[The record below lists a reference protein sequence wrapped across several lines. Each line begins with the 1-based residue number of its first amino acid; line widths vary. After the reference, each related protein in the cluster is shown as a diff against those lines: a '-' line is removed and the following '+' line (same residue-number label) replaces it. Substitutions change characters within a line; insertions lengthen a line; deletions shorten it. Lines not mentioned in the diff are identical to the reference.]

1 MSEHFRPD
9 NRHRARFGQSD
20 ERWMSPAD
28 YAALSPLQKRELW
41 ARRKHERRY
50 RPTPARYRKGYYAR
64 QRWLA
69 LAIMVGAVMLATKVY
84 EALPTSSATASGAA
98 SVHATFIACKWGGGT
113 NCVVDGDT
121 IYLEGQKIR
130 IAGID
135 APETHKYDCPEELAL
150 GEQAAV
156 RLQSLLN
163 AGAITLSSIDRD
175 EDVYGRKL
183 RNVAV
188 VARTLATHWSTKASL
203 APIEDSRWGG
213 AETGSTTA

>member
-41 ARRKHERRY
+41 ARRKHAQRF
-50 RPTPARYRKGYYAR
+50 RPTPSRYRKGYYAR
-64 QRWLA
+64 QRLFA
-69 LAIMVGAVMLATKVY
+69 LAVVVGVGLAVKFY
-84 EALPTSSATASGAA
+84 ETLPSFPAAGSAVRAETTAAA

-121 IYLEGQKIR
+121 LYLEGQKIR

-135 APETHKYDCPEELAL
+135 APETHHYDCPEELAL
-150 GEQAAV
+150 GERAAV
-156 RLQSLLN
+156 RLQALLN
-163 AGAITLSSIDRD
+163 AGAVTLSSIDRD

-188 VARTLATHWSTKASL
+188 DGHDVGELLVSEGLARDYA
-203 APIEDSRWGG
+203 GG
-213 AETGSTTA
+213 RRPWC